1 MLTFFIVCRPMP
13 SSLPVF
19 TYHVCVLPPLM
30 PSENLTRAC
39 AGTGAPAR
47 EAIPI
52 QPTAPHLFCMND
64 TDAARNALRG
74 TTLPEKL
81 ASIGIESG
89 RMLDIR
95 NLDAIGRD
103 YGIGIYLF
111 FEKKLATTRTLVEVQ
126 EEYLNVPE
134 FERPYV
140 RVDRFLEFTK
150 KNDPSFARTIEEF
163 PLMIEIVAVG
173 EMHDSKTD
181 STAPYVTG
189 LMPFLDEFDV
199 DIDPVERSQGRPL

>member
-1 MLTFFIVCRPMP
+1 
-13 SSLPVF
+13 
-19 TYHVCVLPPLM
+19 
-30 PSENLTRAC
+30 
-39 AGTGAPAR
+39 
-47 EAIPI
+47 
-52 QPTAPHLFCMND
+52 MND

>member
-1 MLTFFIVCRPMP
+1 MK
-13 SSLPVF
+13 
-19 TYHVCVLPPLM
+19 
-30 PSENLTRAC
+30 
-39 AGTGAPAR
+39 
-47 EAIPI
+47 
-52 QPTAPHLFCMND
+52 D

-81 ASIGIESG
+81 ASIGVESS
-89 RMLDIR
+89 RMIDIR
-95 NLDAIGRD
+95 NLDEIGRD

-126 EEYLNVPE
+126 EEYKDVPE

-140 RVDRFLEFTK
+140 RIDRFLEFTN
-150 KNDPSFARTIEEF
+150 KNDPSFASTIEEF

-173 EMHDSKTD
+173 ETHDSKTG
-181 STAPYVTG
+181 STTPFVTG

-199 DIDPVERSQGRPL
+199 EIDPVERSQGRPL